1 MQVHIYIYMNVSK
14 YVSSNLPNIA
24 LSTFCHCAATHL
36 FFIFLF
42 QSISVLLVYVRVCN
56 LSALS
61 PAVLSEI
68 AEVIS

>member
-1 MQVHIYIYMNVSK
+1 MQVHIYIYECVQACFIQLAK
-14 YVSSNLPNIA
+14 YSLVYF
-24 LSTFCHCAATHL
+24 LSLCSHTP